1 MCTAL
6 SFDHYFGRN
15 MDLAHSFNHSP
26 IFIPTNFE
34 YLNRVTGRHETVKR
48 AILGMGTMIDDHP
61 AMAEAMNEN
70 GLGCAGL
77 NFARYAYF
85 EPEPV
90 PNKTNIAPYDFI
102 LWVLCNFDTVSEV
115 EKAIN
120 DIELVSIPINDKTPV
135 PTLHWMIADKSG
147 SSIVV
152 EKTRERLTAYKNPV
166 GVMTNDPTFDWHLTN
181 LNEYIK
187 LSPAH
192 PKTVTWTDHSLN
204 AFGIGAGTLGM
215 PGDFSSVSRFV
226 RTAYHR
232 ANLPENPSLAQ
243 FFHILDNAAMVR
255 GGVLT
260 EDGAYDQT
268 LYSSCMDLE
277 NGIYYY
283 KTYENNRINAVRFC
297 DDKEIMVYP
306 YLDKQDVNFQN

>member
-6 SFDHYFGRN
+6 SFDHFFGRN
-15 MDLAHSFNHSP
+15 MDLAHPFNHSP
-26 IFIPTNFE
+26 IYIPKGFE
-34 YLNRVTGRHETVKR
+34 YLNRACDKHETVKR
-48 AILGMGTMIDDHP
+48 SILGMGTMIDNHP
-61 AMAEAMNEN
+61 AMAEAMNEH

-77 NFARYAYF
+77 NFTEYAYF
-85 EPEPV
+85 EPNPV

-102 LWVLCNFDTVSEV
+102 LWVLSNFDTVYEV
-115 EKAIN
+115 EEAIK
-120 DIELVSIPINDKTPV
+120 DIELVNIPINKKTPI
-135 PTLHWMIADKSG
+135 PTLHWMISDKSG
-147 SSIVV
+147 HSIVV
-152 EKTRERLTAYKNPV
+152 EKTRERLSSYKNPV
-166 GVMTNDPTFDWHLTN
+166 GVMANDPTFDWHLTN

-187 LSPAH
+187 LSPAPPKATIWSDH
-192 PKTVTWTDHSLN
+192 PLTAL
-204 AFGIGAGTLGM
+204 GIGAGTLGI

-226 RTAYHR
+226 RTAFLR
-232 ANLPENPSLAQ
+232 ANLPKNHSLAQ

-268 LYSSCMDLE
+268 LYSSCMDLK

-297 DDKEIMVYP
+297 NDEKIRVFP
-306 YLDKQDVNFQN
+306 YLDEQDINFQN